1 MSTHRHMLQKTIR
14 TEKITSL
21 FLMCFLSFFKK
32 NAVLT
37 AKYETVGYKNLKGVV
52 GSGLF

>member
-1 MSTHRHMLQKTIR
+1 MLQKAVR
-14 TEKITSL
+14 RKNRFSVFNAFFYL
-21 FLMCFLSFFKK
+21 FEK

-37 AKYETVGYKNLKGVV
+37 AKYETVGHKNLKGVV

>member
-14 TEKITSL
+14 VFDVL
-21 FLMCFLSFFKK
+21 FIFFKK

-37 AKYETVGYKNLKGVV
+37 AKYETVGHKNLKGVV

>member
-1 MSTHRHMLQKTIR
+1 MLQKAVR
-14 TEKITSL
+14 TEKNHFAVFDVL
-21 FLMCFLSFFKK
+21 FIFFKK

-37 AKYETVGYKNLKGVV
+37 AKYETVGHKNLKGVV